1 MRIILGGEINFK
13 TFYKTV
19 LKFHSAKRKSQ
30 NLLTGGNKFMRNIET
45 NIIIGDLG
53 GEIKWL
59 VIGNGTVLVDLRFL
73 EEYRLSVLV
82 NDAY

>member
-1 MRIILGGEINFK
+1 
-13 TFYKTV
+13 
-19 LKFHSAKRKSQ
+19 
-30 NLLTGGNKFMRNIET
+30 MRNIET